1 MIRWKKTGVFCAF
14 LIVISGCLDPY
25 SPSNI
30 EDSSDILVV
39 DGFINTTD
47 SVATVRLSHTIP
59 MDTLSKAR
67 PEENAVVT
75 IESDDQLTF
84 TLQAEGNGVYALRQ
98 TAFGNSSMYRVHIR
112 TQSGKEYQSDY
123 TTLTTSPPID
133 SVTWIPQPAGIDILL
148 NTHDPASK
156 SRYYYWTYEE
166 TWEYAASF
174 YSTYKLVD
182 GEYFPR
188 RIEEQIYTCW
198 SSFTSNSIYVGTSS
212 SLSEDV
218 IRNFPVAYVP
228 MRSTRLKLRY
238 SILVKQRTLTK
249 DAYDFWQ
256 QLEKTTEALGGLF
269 DPQPYQ
275 LLGNI
280 HSVNDTQPVLGYFSG
295 GSVTEKR
302 LFVDFTELP
311 PHLLVQRTPA
321 PCNEERK
328 VFIKIEDIPT
338 TPNSVLLID
347 PVSQPGLG
355 ITGFLSAD
363 AVCID
368 CRLLGGTTQRPDF
381 WR

>member
-1 MIRWKKTGVFCAF
+1 MIRFKKIASFCLF
-14 LIVISGCLDPY
+14 LITISGCLDPY
-25 SPSNI
+25 SPSHI

-47 SVATVRLSHTIP
+47 SVATVRLSHTVP

-67 PEENAVVT
+67 PEENAVVS
-75 IESDDQLTF
+75 IESDNQTIF
-84 TLQAEGNGVYALRQ
+84 SLQAEGNGVYALHK
-98 TAFGNSSMYRVHIR
+98 TFFDPSSLYRVHVR
-112 TQSGKEYQSDY
+112 TQPGKEYQSDF
-123 TTLTTSPPID
+123 TALTTSPPID
-133 SVTWIPQPAGIDILL
+133 SVTWAPQPAGIDILV
-148 NTHDPASK
+148 NTHDPAAN

-174 YSTYKLVD
+174 YSTYKLMD

-188 RIEEQIYTCW
+188 GIDEQIYRCW
-198 SSFTSNSIYVGTSS
+198 SSFSSNEIYVGTSS
-212 SLSEDV
+212 ALADDV
-218 IRNFPVAYVP
+218 IRDFPVAYVP
-228 MRSTRLKLRY
+228 MLSTRLKLRY

-249 DAYDFWQ
+249 EAFDFWQ

-280 HSVNDTQPVLGYFSG
+280 HSINDTQPVLGYFSG
-295 GSVTEKR
+295 GSVADKR
-302 LFVDFTELP
+302 IFVDFTELP

-328 VFIKIEDIPT
+328 VFIDIAEIPT

-347 PVSQPGLG
+347 PVYQPGAG
-355 ITGFLSAD
+355 ITGFFSAD
-363 AVCID
+363 AFCID